1 LGHEPT
7 LPWFPKPYKTLERLS
22 SDGLYSSMFKIKLAC
37 SGINPA
43 VGKMA
48 AEDIEAEFRDRRPWH
63 QEVTCRFED
72 GRLML
77 HATNDFDEAGLALID
92 EFSDCL
98 SAYLKEHAVLR
109 VVSVEAV

>member
-1 LGHEPT
+1 
-7 LPWFPKPYKTLERLS
+7 
-22 SDGLYSSMFKIKLAC
+22 
-37 SGINPA
+37 
-43 VGKMA
+43 
-48 AEDIEAEFRDRRPWH
+48 
-63 QEVTCRFED
+63 
-72 GRLML
+72 ML